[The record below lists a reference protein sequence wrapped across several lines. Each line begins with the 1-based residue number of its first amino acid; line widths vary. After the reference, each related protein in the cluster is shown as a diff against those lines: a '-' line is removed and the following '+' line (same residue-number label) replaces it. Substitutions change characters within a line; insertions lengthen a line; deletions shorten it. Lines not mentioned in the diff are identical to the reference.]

1 VNGLSLLELCTIQ
14 VASEKGSPGP
24 WSAVRSGDHDLADT
38 YITDARGFPWGA
50 LLRMS
55 DPATGAADAA
65 FIVEAVNLVRRVAAD
80 DVRLPPDTLDLIDPF
95 EKAATQGRWTTVVSA
110 DDCSSVLGIDG
121 LTSDQVTLAARP
133 FDDDP
138 QLEVDLALIA
148 FACIWTRRQLDAAAR
163 RRPPTPPA

>member
-1 VNGLSLLELCTIQ
+1 
-14 VASEKGSPGP
+14 
-24 WSAVRSGDHDLADT
+24 
-38 YITDARGFPWGA
+38 
-50 LLRMS
+50 
-55 DPATGAADAA
+55 
-65 FIVEAVNLVRRVAAD
+65 
-80 DVRLPPDTLDLIDPF
+80 
-95 EKAATQGRWTTVVSA
+95 VSA